1 MGMMLSFAWCP
12 RFVPSADV
20 TLSLIIIAFRRS
32 IEIKLMSVADTGCT
46 AAGRFLH
53 RDLLLL
59 LKAHYDGHEVLDSL
73 N

>member
-20 TLSLIIIAFRRS
+20 TLSLIIIAFR
-32 IEIKLMSVADTGCT
+32 LMSVADTGCT